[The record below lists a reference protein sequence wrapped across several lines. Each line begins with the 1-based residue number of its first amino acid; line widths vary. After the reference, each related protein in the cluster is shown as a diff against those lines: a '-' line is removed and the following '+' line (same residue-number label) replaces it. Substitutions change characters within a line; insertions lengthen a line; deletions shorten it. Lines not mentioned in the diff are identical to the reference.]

1 MTLDFDLA
9 NITQVEFGIAIDLSA
24 SHPQYGV
31 MTIHPDV
38 QTALQDMA
46 KETWTEMLQLDPAPP
61 RYNSAEK
68 HASAEHLYI
77 ELSDS
82 IVASISEFHAASNLQ
97 RWRRTS
103 PEVQQAYCYFARFTD
118 TQNRRLTA
126 LRRATQLKG
135 VLKSHLLRIVDD
147 GLALIQD
154 RVLRLDDNFDLL
166 VDAAIVHVL
175 HPAGLESIGQLQG
188 ALLAAVPQ
196 NIRDIA
202 ASIHFVDF
210 SNIELYS
217 KNHPRAARYL
227 ASIRSE
233 SEAQGVTKRSLEL
246 QCTIMGI
253 PVQPDSASGK
263 IRVPDD
269 RVLDFLELLDRR
281 LYDDPLIPNSG
292 GHYKASSRTKV

>member
-1 MTLDFDLA
+1 MMLDFDLDD
-9 NITQVEFGIAIDLSA
+9 ITEVEFGVAVDFSA
-24 SHPQYGV
+24 DHPQYGV

-38 QTALQDMA
+38 QVALHDMA
-46 KETWTEMLQLDPAPP
+46 KATWTEMLQLDPDPP
-61 RYNSAEK
+61 RYNPAEK

-77 ELSDS
+77 ELNDET
-82 IVASISEFHAASNLQ
+82 VASIREFHAASNLQ

-103 PEVQQAYCYFARFTD
+103 PKIPQAYCYFARFTD
-118 TQNRRLTA
+118 SRNRRLTA
-126 LRRATQLKG
+126 LKRATQLKG

-147 GLALIQD
+147 SLDLIAD
-154 RVLRLDDNFDLL
+154 KVLRLDDSFDLL
-166 VDAAIVHVL
+166 VDRDIVHVL

-202 ASIHFVDF
+202 AVIHFVDF
-210 SNIELYS
+210 SNIGSYS
-217 KNHPRAARYL
+217 ANHPRAARYL

-233 SEAQGVTKRSLEL
+233 GEAQGVTQGYLKQ

-253 PVQPDSASGK
+253 PVQQNPASGK
-263 IRVPDD
+263 MSIPDD
-269 RVLDFLELLDRR
+269 RVIDFLELLDRR
-281 LYDDPLIPNSG
+281 LYEDPLIPNSG